1 MSKYKG
7 TAGHWLGKN
16 LFFETCQGNYT
27 KVLYTLKS
35 DDKEWKGKTY
45 IAIRNVYM
53 AIADPTEYTIAT
65 EYFGG
70 WEHWK
75 VLCNTI
81 LKNHI
86 EDWRDELAVK
96 LQAQGLMKIRELA
109 EEGDRAAAK
118 ILLDKGWSKRSAGA
132 PTSQEKKNQLKR
144 QAQVLSLVENDL
156 DRVLGDDY

>member
-35 DDKEWKGKTY
+35 EDKEWKGKTY

-70 WEHWK
+70 
-75 VLCNTI
+75 
-81 LKNHI
+81 
-86 EDWRDELAVK
+86 
-96 LQAQGLMKIRELA
+96 
-109 EEGDRAAAK
+109 
-118 ILLDKGWSKRSAGA
+118 
-132 PTSQEKKNQLKR
+132 
-144 QAQVLSLVENDL
+144 
-156 DRVLGDDY
+156 